1 MLEVCLIFH
10 VYPFILKSDA
20 TIQRLCDSLCEL
32 HVESFS
38 LRHSSFFIEDCYKF
52 LFWVGMGWHEGKRT
66 LAGRMEGPHGG
77 GKWLVVAY
85 TGFQIISFS
94 CASSHSHPLS
104 YKESQVLPSSARSVG
119 SFPRI
124 SSLWTIL
131 PYFIITLPSFF
142 WLLDL
147 FGSPTFAGPFAFKK
161 MLWIYVIFNLLTLI
175 LVGLIERQPT
185 CVVSQK
191 SQYCFLHL

>member
-66 LAGRMEGPHGG
+66 LAGRMEGPRGW

-85 TGFQIISFS
+85 TGFQIISNN
-94 CASSHSHPLS
+94 
-104 YKESQVLPSSARSVG
+104 
-119 SFPRI
+119 
-124 SSLWTIL
+124 
-131 PYFIITLPSFF
+131 SFF
-142 WLLDL
+142 LPLISLSSFVLQGISGVAKFCKVSWVLSTDFLIVDHSAVFHYHSSIFFL
-147 FGSPTFAGPFAFKK
+147 TSR
-161 MLWIYVIFNLLTLI
+161 LVWISYLRRALCI
-175 LVGLIERQPT
+175 
-185 CVVSQK
+185 
-191 SQYCFLHL
+191 